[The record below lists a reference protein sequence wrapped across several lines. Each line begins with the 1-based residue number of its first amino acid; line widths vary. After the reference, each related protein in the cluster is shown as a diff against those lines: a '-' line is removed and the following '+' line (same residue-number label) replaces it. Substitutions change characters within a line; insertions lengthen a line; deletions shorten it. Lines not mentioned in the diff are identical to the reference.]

1 MEMLEQFM
9 RRNNLRDEEDIDSL
23 LEVADL
29 TRELIGGNRYE
40 EICRLINYTVE
51 NSFYEAFSWIM
62 EILQEE
68 FDKQD
73 SCALDDFVCRLG
85 KSIPD
90 YDAFAE
96 RLQVDF
102 RALKNDIETML
113 DENIFSCLRRWV
125 TRFSRY
131 PSRTVSAQTARYAVC
146 KHVAEALLCLCVYSI
161 PPHCEDYM
169 IESKSFSGS

>member
-9 RRNNLRDEEDIDSL
+9 SRNNLRDEEDIDSL

-29 TRELIGGNRYE
+29 ARELIGGNRYE
-40 EICRLINYTVE
+40 EICRLIDYTVE

-90 YDAFAE
+90 YDAFSE
-96 RLQVDF
+96 KLQVDF

-113 DENIFSCLRRWV
+113 DENKEVQSFFNILTYQTKFKNIYLV
-125 TRFSRY
+125 TLENFDTKDNDFIQYRLSFQ
-131 PSRTVSAQTARYAVC
+131 RT
-146 KHVAEALLCLCVYSI
+146 
-161 PPHCEDYM
+161 
-169 IESKSFSGS
+169 